1 MTHQPTICFLN
12 GPILASFCCLLS
24 SFSHY
29 NLNNTIEAYDG
40 VLWIQTHGRR
50 MVGADDTTE
59 QWRPTIRSNDYLK
72 YTIKV

>member
-1 MTHQPTICFLN
+1 MGQYWPLFVVYFRPFLITIS
-12 GPILASFCCLLS
+12 IIR
-24 SFSHY
+24 
-29 NLNNTIEAYDG
+29 IEAYDG

-50 MVGADDTTE
+50 MVGAYDTTE